1 MKHYAAHYVWS
12 AQVGL
17 QKQFVVVIA
26 DEGHV
31 HCIFPL
37 TEEIESVEWYPG
49 IICLWAEKEISL
61 DNLKQALR
69 LPATGIRQPQLYA
82 HLLYP
87 FDFTSM
93 QLVDET
99 RHKLLL

>member
-1 MKHYAAHYVWS
+1 MRHYAAHYVWS
-12 AQVGL
+12 AQAGL

-31 HCIFPL
+31 DSMFPL
-37 TEEIESVEWYPG
+37 TEEIENVEWHPG
-49 IICLWAEKEISL
+49 IICLWPEKEISL
-61 DNLKQALR
+61 DILKQALR
-69 LPATGIRQPQLYA
+69 LPATNSEQPQLYA

-93 QLVDET
+93 QPVDGT